1 MLYKSCR
8 FHHQPFDF
16 PRMTLLTQREQKIAF
31 LRRSSSDYSRSTS
44 QITSDNLGKHDDNAD
59 LYLYFSVPNDDN
71 VKSARKLNQMF
82 DLWWSLVLLR
92 PYVQFLPQMGSMGG
106 PRLCVAHYPPDIA

>member
-1 MLYKSCR
+1 MLYKSCS

-71 VKSARKLNQMF
+71 VRSARKLNQMF
-82 DLWWSLVLLR
+82 DLWVVSGFAEAIRAIPASNGFDGWS
-92 PYVQFLPQMGSMGG
+92 
-106 PRLCVAHYPPDIA
+106 